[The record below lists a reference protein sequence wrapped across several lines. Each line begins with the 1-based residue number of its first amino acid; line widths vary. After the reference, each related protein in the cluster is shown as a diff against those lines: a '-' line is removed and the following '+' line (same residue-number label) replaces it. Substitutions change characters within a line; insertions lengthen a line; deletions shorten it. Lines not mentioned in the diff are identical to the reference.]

1 MELQVMT
8 RNLDLPENI
17 REYAV
22 KRMEKLKRYLPTIN
36 EGKLEF
42 FYENT
47 RAPKQRFV
55 VQITI
60 DSNGTLIRAQGRDKD
75 IRSAFDDT
83 MDALASR
90 IERYKGKLYDKGRGI
105 SLARQGTAIQGE
117 ETERRGEVVKNKHFV
132 IKPMSEDEA
141 ISQMDLLGHKFFL
154 YLDADTNNLNLLYQR
169 DDGNYGLIEPQI
181 N

>member
-1 MELQVMT
+1 MELQVVT

-22 KRMEKLKRYLPTIN
+22 RRMEKLKRYLPTIN

-42 FYENT
+42 FYEDT

-60 DSNGTLIRAQGRDKD
+60 DSKGTLIRAQRRDKD
-75 IRSAFDDT
+75 IRSAFDGT

-105 SLARQGTAIQGE
+105 SLTRQGTAIQEE

-132 IKPMSEDEA
+132 VKPMSEDEA

-169 DDGNYGLIEPQI
+169 DDGNYGLIKPQI

>member
-17 REYAV
+17 REYAA

-42 FYENT
+42 FYEKT
-47 RAPKQRFV
+47 RSPQQRFV

-60 DSNGTLIRAQGRDKD
+60 NSKGTLIRAQGRDKD
-75 IRSAFDDT
+75 IRSAFDNT
-83 MDALASR
+83 MDALSSR
-90 IERYKGKLYDKGRGI
+90 IERYKGKLYDKGKGI
-105 SLARQGTAIQGE
+105 SLARQGAATQEE

-132 IKPMSEDEA
+132 VKPMSEDEA

-154 YLDADTNNLNLLYQR
+154 YLNADTNKLNLLYQR